1 MANTGYQNRR
11 YKVIG
16 GKLEK
21 SWVAPPSAGWF
32 VKKADAWADEAEKS
46 AEAKA
51 WNEALAAKTKVRDDE
66 LAAEEAAEKKAK
78 ADERAEA
85 EAVRL
90 AEEAVT
96 ATKLAQEA
104 QARLANGGEPVTTA
118 PPAVETPDPTT
129 PAPETV
135 QVPPESAPEPD
146 LASTPPAPMLR
157 MKIVM
162 TRTGLSRV
170 AIQRAVAA
178 GTFPAA
184 HDLGKGELCWP
195 AEKIETWLQNWPD
208 APNAP
213 DPEAA

>member
-1 MANTGYQNRR
+1 MASTGYQNRR

-21 SWVAPPSAGWF
+21 SWVAPPPAGWF

-66 LAAEEAAEKKAK
+66 LAAEETVAKEIKAK
-78 ADERAEA
+78 ERATA
-85 EAVRL
+85 EAARL
-90 AEEAVT
+90 AEAAAT
-96 ATKLAQEA
+96 ATTLAEKA

-118 PPAVETPDPTT
+118 PPAVETPAPTT
-129 PAPETV
+129 SEPEIAETPPIPAPDR
-135 QVPPESAPEPD
+135 D

-170 AIQRAVAA
+170 AIQRGIAA

-195 AEKIETWLQNWPD
+195 AGKIETWLQNRPD
-208 APNAP
+208 APDAP
-213 DPEAA
+213 EPSGA